1 MKKVIFSVLSAFC
14 MLSAS
19 AQSEFCIK
27 PVHVESDDEAT
38 LEFYMDT
45 DFYIQGMQFNVLLPK
60 GVTISKNKQG
70 KIKEG
75 TSYDYDGTIAAA
87 DWTPAIAEVAVGEQQ
102 QINFAF
108 GATNGTKGAAA
119 KGIAFELYVNVD
131 ESVEP
136 GVYPVELDCK
146 KFSNGTDRAVI
157 GKYTSYIVV
166 DDGKGAF
173 VPANVLGAVVNEAL
187 AADANVTAVDLS
199 AVTAVNGKFTY
210 VDGRAVVGTSATAD
224 VKYVGNKANYYSV
237 NVPFTGTATGEFY
250 ELKSVDENFAVFST
264 ATTVK
269 AGETYLAKGEVT
281 LTANAAVATIENKK
295 NQTGS
300 YVLDGK
306 FYTGTNLTVPATRG
320 LFKEIPAGS
329 NLRVVIDGELTGITT
344 AEIDA
349 QAGNTYDLQGRQ
361 TNNTKNGVFVVNG
374 KKQFVK

>member
-60 GVTISKNKQG
+60 GVTICKNKQG

-75 TSYDYDGTIAAA
+75 TSYDYDGTIAEA

-102 QINFAF
+102 QINFVF
-108 GATNGTKGAAA
+108 GATNGTKATAA

-187 AADANVTAVDLS
+187 AADASVTAVDLS
-199 AVTAVNGKFTY
+199 GVTAVNGTFTY
-210 VDGRAVVGTSATAD
+210 ADSRNVVAPAD
-224 VKYVGNKANYYSV
+224 VTASVKYEGDKAGYYSV
-237 NVPFTGTATGEFY
+237 NVPFGADVTGEVY
-250 ELKSVDENFAVFST
+250 EFASASGGYAHFDKV
-264 ATTVK
+264 TTVEANK
-269 AGETYLAKGEVT
+269 TYLAKGKVT
-281 LTANAAVATIENKK
+281 IAANAKVASVAE
-295 NQTGS
+295 QTGQTGN
-300 YVLDGK
+300 YVLDDT
-306 FYTGTNLTVPATRG
+306 FYHGSNLTVPATRG
-320 LFKEIPAGS
+320 LFEGASLS
-329 NLRVVIDGELTGITT
+329 NLRVVVDGELTGINM
-344 AEIDA
+344 A
-349 QAGNTYDLQGRQ
+349 QIEAGEASYDLQGRQ
-361 TNNTKNGVFVVNG
+361 TTNTKNGVFVVNG